1 MGDAV
6 SNHIAA
12 SARISPLA
20 LIEESTRGSR
30 LDVGELAFI
39 DAFVAI
45 KFVGGSGDI
54 TIGAETY
61 LNAGTVVYSGNGVT
75 LGSCVMVAA
84 NCTFA
89 ATNHA
94 FARRDVPMIRQ
105 RFQPSRG
112 GILVEDDVWIGA
124 NCVLLDGAILRR
136 GCIVGANSVVS
147 GELAPFSINVGSP
160 ARFVRW
166 RPDGAG
172 P

>member
-1 MGDAV
+1 MPNV
-6 SNHIAA
+6 IAA

-20 LIEESTRGSR
+20 YVEESSRGSR
-30 LDVGELAFI
+30 LEIGERAFV

-45 KFVGGSGDI
+45 KFVGGTGDV

-61 LNAGTVVYSGNGVT
+61 LNAGTVIYSGNGVT
-75 LGSCVMVAA
+75 LGSFVMVAA

-89 ATNHA
+89 ATNHEYE
-94 FARRDVPMIRQ
+94 RRDVPMIRQ
-105 RFQPSRG
+105 RFRPSKG

-124 NCVLLDGAILRR
+124 GSVILDGAILRR
-136 GCIVGANSVVS
+136 GCIVGANSVVT
-147 GELAPFSINVGSP
+147 GELQPFSINVGAP

-166 RPDGAG
+166 RPNGNE

>member
-1 MGDAV
+1 V
-6 SNHIAA
+6 PSEIAA

-30 LDVGELAFI
+30 LVIGEQAFI

-45 KFVGGSGDI
+45 KFVGGTGDVV
-54 TIGAETY
+54 IGEESY

-75 LGSCVMVAA
+75 LGKYVMVAS

-89 ATNHA
+89 PTNHA
-94 FARRDVPMIRQ
+94 FERRDVPMIRQ
-105 RFQPSRG
+105 RFMPSRG

-124 NCVLLDGAILRR
+124 GCVILDGAILRR

-147 GELAPFSINVGSP
+147 GELEPFSINYGSP
-160 ARFVRW
+160 ARFIKW
-166 RPDGAG
+166 RPGA